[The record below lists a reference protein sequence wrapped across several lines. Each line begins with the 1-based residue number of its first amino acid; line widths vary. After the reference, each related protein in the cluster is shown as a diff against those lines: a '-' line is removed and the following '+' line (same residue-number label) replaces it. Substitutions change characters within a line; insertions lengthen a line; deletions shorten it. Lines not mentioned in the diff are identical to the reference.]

1 MNFFKFHQQGKPTLV
16 NLDNVKDISTRSGS
30 DNSIIYYS
38 EEENL
43 VVDETLE
50 QIYKLIKCGEE
61 VDIVDAPL
69 LDFY

>member
-1 MNFFKFHQQGKPTLV
+1 MNFFKFHQQGKPILV

-30 DNSIIYYS
+30 DNSIIYYR

-61 VDIVDAPL
+61 EVTS
-69 LDFY
+69 